1 MKFSAVNLKKMQ
13 INKKAISEIVSYVLL
28 VVLAVGLAT
37 ATYFWLLEQT
47 NVIPED
53 ICPEGVSITVENY
66 TCYDHKIDLTL
77 KNSGRFNVAGVRIKR
92 INDTDTNFEYDL
104 KTILNTANT
113 PLNVT
118 NIAKIEG
125 IVYEGTLKKIRIYP
139 YVLDNS
145 GKSYICEKA
154 VSEVIISEGK
164 CPPTV

>member
-1 MKFSAVNLKKMQ
+1 MKLL
-13 INKKAISEIVSYVLL
+13 NKKAISEIISYVLL

-66 TCYDHKIDLTL
+66 TCSDGKIDLTL
-77 KNSGRFNVAGVRIKR
+77 KNSGRFNVAGVRIKK
-92 INDTDTNFEYDL
+92 INNTETNFEYDL
-104 KTILNTANT
+104 KTVLNTDNN

-118 NIAKIEG
+118 NITKIEN
-125 IVYEGTLKKIRIYP
+125 IVYEGTLEKIRIYP

-154 VSEVIISEGK
+154 VSEVIISKEK
-164 CPPTV
+164 CP